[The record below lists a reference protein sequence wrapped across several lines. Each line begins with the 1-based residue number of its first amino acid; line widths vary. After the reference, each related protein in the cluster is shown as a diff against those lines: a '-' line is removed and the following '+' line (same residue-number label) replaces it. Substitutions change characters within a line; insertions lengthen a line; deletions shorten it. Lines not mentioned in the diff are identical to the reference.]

1 MIKIGTL
8 LVQETWFLQKS
19 EKVVKEVAE
28 AVERVHSFLKEV
40 ALEMAL
46 EHKPQETNVLVGLDF
61 LDAARIIFPCVKIPP
76 PRQYFQGRNEHLK
89 AIKNHLIESEKTNDL
104 RSFAIYGL
112 GGVGKPSLALNFAHY
127 CRENKK
133 YDAIFWLNGKTSV
146 ALRQCFTDIAYCL
159 GLIRPGMNEGQES
172 NVLLV
177 QNWLGKTSESTTSLF
192 VPYKL
197 TTMIIVDKS
206 WLLIFDNVEE
216 PGLLQQHLPS
226 APGPILITTRYRD
239 VAFKAGGIYKNVELL
254 PFDEAQSE
262 TLFSALRKQYRQDLT
277 IAEEPSSEEK
287 AATEE
292 LMEILGGLAVG
303 IEHMAAYIESDNLT
317 VIEFLEKYDRMALN
331 IHQRENT
338 GSNAPHTLDKLWKM
352 SFDRV
357 LDESPNAFYCL
368 CILST
373 MSPDAIPLSLSN
385 LEDED
390 DEVEIGN
397 TLTPYSSFCDD
408 YEE

>member
-1 MIKIGTL
+1 MMLSFGSNGETL
-8 LVQETWFLQKS
+8 
-19 EKVVKEVAE
+19 
-28 AVERVHSFLKEV
+28 
-40 ALEMAL
+40 
-46 EHKPQETNVLVGLDF
+46 
-61 LDAARIIFPCVKIPP
+61 
-76 PRQYFQGRNEHLK
+76 
-89 AIKNHLIESEKTNDL
+89 
-104 RSFAIYGL
+104 
-112 GGVGKPSLALNFAHY
+112 
-127 CRENKK
+127 
-133 YDAIFWLNGKTSV
+133 V

-277 IAEEPSSEEK
+277 IAKEPSSEKK

-338 GSNAPHTLDKLWKM
+338 GSNAPHTLDKLWNM

-357 LDESPNAFYCL
+357 LDESPNAYYCL

-385 LEDED
+385 LEDAD